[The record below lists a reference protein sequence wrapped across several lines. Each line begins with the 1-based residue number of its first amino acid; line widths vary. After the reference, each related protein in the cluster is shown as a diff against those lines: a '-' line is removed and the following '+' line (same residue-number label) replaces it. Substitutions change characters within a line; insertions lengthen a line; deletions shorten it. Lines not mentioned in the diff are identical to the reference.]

1 MGSAFDGAE
10 PRSWRVEESFMELKE
25 VLATL
30 GYEGSRNFLSGDR
43 LPSDPDNAHIYRKAQ
58 HECGL
63 SGVYTLRGS
72 EFGEAQADVPVVY
85 LCTAES
91 EHQAADIHRR
101 VWNQNIVPFLI
112 VVSPRSVRLYS
123 GFRFAQPVQ
132 QDFDDQQTGILRIMH
147 DFNEVASSLSAFRA
161 EAIDTGD
168 LWKEWGPAV
177 TPETRVDWE
186 LLGNLEKLDDWL
198 VEDGIDDRS
207 LSHAIIGKFVYLR
220 YLRDRQI
227 LSDRKLQE
235 WGVEANEVFSREA
248 KLESFKIVVDGL
260 DDWLNGSVFPIAD
273 WKLRQLGVQRLR
285 QVAAIF
291 QGDTLYGQLHLD
303 FKKYDFSFIPIE
315 TLSVIYQQFLHA
327 SEQKSGKSKGR
338 QRGAYYTPVPLV
350 NFILDQLETRRPF
363 RSDMRVIDASCGS
376 GVFLV
381 QCYRRLIEQQAREN
395 TNSAPKP
402 VELRDLLINHI
413 FGIDTDT
420 DACQIAELSLILT
433 LLDYIKP
440 PDLTQT
446 RFKLP
451 VLRGK
456 NIFHGNAFDDV
467 EEWDA
472 KLFKQGFDWVVGN
485 PPWTELNP
493 QQLDP
498 LDRPVLEWIQANK
511 DERPTGGNQAAEAF
525 AWRACDLT
533 SPRGVVGLLIPA
545 MTLFKYESKP
555 FRESFFEKTDV
566 WSVANF
572 SNLAEVLFA
581 GRSRVPAAALFYSY
595 RHDEVGQPRPETVE
609 IYSPLVANQ
618 VVHDP
623 GRSGRRLDIWNIVV
637 NASEIRKI
645 RYRELASGDALPWKI
660 ATWASPF
667 DDRLLSLVRR
677 RWPTLEDLENE
688 GDLII
693 SQGLELRAKKNKS
706 TTEKL
711 DFHPELNGKT
721 ILDVDHLKKRRYLF
735 RFPEAALVKVP
746 PDKTYVRKGR
756 YALPFSICKPPHVI
770 VGAARTF
777 AIFEEEFLIVPARQ
791 IGMASSSANAPFL
804 RALALYLNSDFVRYH
819 QFLTSPQH
827 GVQRAVATLHALRS
841 LPVPFGGI
849 VSSLAPWED
858 LYRKTQKLSD
868 EGISMDAIDKGEIPP
883 EFSAVLQELND
894 LTNEALKLDPRQ
906 RAAVHDLVHVR
917 LALIDG
923 KVGLPATR
931 APRKDEL
938 ETYAGALQAELDGFL
953 GNDVAARHRIEI
965 LCDQHSGMIEIEPVR
980 NTMKSQTIS
989 IFEVGADTAG
999 QFERTRNLL
1008 LQKRSQWVYFDR
1020 NLRIYD
1026 GLKTYLFKPMR
1037 RMHWTESQAMTDASE
1052 VIAETLQQGSASL
1065 ERVVG

>member
-1 MGSAFDGAE
+1 
-10 PRSWRVEESFMELKE
+10 MELKE

-30 GYEGSRNFLSGDR
+30 GYEGSRGY
-43 LPSDPDNAHIYRKAQ
+43 LPASQLQSDPDNAHIYRKAQ

-63 SGVYTLRGS
+63 AGVYTLRGS
-72 EFGEAQADVPVVY
+72 EFGVAQADVPVVY
-85 LCTAES
+85 LCTADS
-91 EHQAADIHRR
+91 EAQAADIHRR

-123 GFRFAQPVQ
+123 GFRFAQAAQ
-132 QDFDDQQTGILRIMH
+132 RDFDDHQSGILRIIQ

-161 EAIDTGD
+161 ESIDTGD
-168 LWKEWGPAV
+168 LWKQWGRSV

-198 VEDGIDDRS
+198 VDDGIDDRL

-235 WGVEANEVFSREA
+235 WGVEAAEVFSRDA

-273 WKLRQLGVQRLR
+273 YRLRQLGVQRLR

-327 SEQKSGKSKGR
+327 TEQKSGKSKGR

-350 NFILDQLETRRPF
+350 NFILDQLDTRRPL

-381 QCYRRLIEQQAREN
+381 QCYRRLIEQQVREN
-395 TNSAPKP
+395 TDNTPKP
-402 VELRDLLINHI
+402 VDLRDLLINHI

-451 VLRGK
+451 ALRGT
-456 NIFHGNAFDDV
+456 NIFHGNAFDHV

-472 KLFKQGFDWVVGN
+472 RLFKQGFDWVVGN
-485 PPWTELNP
+485 PPWTELKP
-493 QQLDP
+493 EELDP
-498 LDRPVLEWIQANK
+498 LDRPVLEWMQANK
-511 DERPTGGNQAAEAF
+511 AERPTGGNQAAEAF
-525 AWRACDLT
+525 AWRACDLS

-555 FRESFFEKTDV
+555 FRESFFEKNDV

-572 SNLAEVLFA
+572 SNLAEILFA
-581 GRSRVPAAALFYSY
+581 GRSRVPAAAIFFSY
-595 RHDEVGQPRPETVE
+595 RHCDEKPQPEMVE

-618 VVHDP
+618 VLHDP
-623 GRSGRRLDIWNIVV
+623 GGSGRRLDVWNIVV
-637 NASEIRKI
+637 NASEIREV

-660 ATWASPF
+660 ATWGSPF
-667 DDRLLSLVRR
+667 DDRLLRIISR
-677 RWPTLEDLENE
+677 RWPTLGALEE
-688 GDLII
+688 RGDLII
-693 SQGLELRAKKNKS
+693 SQGLELRAKRDDKA
-706 TTEKL
+706 EEL
-711 DFHPELNGKT
+711 DPHPELSGKA
-721 ILDVDHLKKRRYLF
+721 ILDVDPLKKQRYLF
-735 RFPEAALVKVP
+735 RFPDEAIRNVP
-746 PDKTYVRKGR
+746 ANETYVRKGR
-756 YALPFSICKPPHVI
+756 YSLPISVCKPPHVI
-770 VGAARTF
+770 VSAARTF
-777 AIFEEEFLIVPARQ
+777 TVFENDFLIVPARQ
-791 IGMASSSANAPFL
+791 IGITSGNANAPFL

-819 QFLTSPQH
+819 QFLTSPQL
-827 GVQRAVATLHALRS
+827 GIKRDVATLKALRS
-841 LPVPFGGI
+841 LPVPLGTTLP
-849 VSSLAPWED
+849 SLARWED

-868 EGISMDAIDKGEIPP
+868 EGVSLDEIDRGDIPP
-883 EFSAVLQELND
+883 ELSAVLQELNE
-894 LTNEALKLDPRQ
+894 LTNKALKLDVRE

-923 KVGLPATR
+923 KVGQPATR
-931 APRKDEL
+931 TPRKGEL
-938 ETYAGALQAELDGFL
+938 EAYARALQAELDGFL
-953 GNDVAARHRIEI
+953 GEDVAARHRIQI
-965 LCDQHSGMIEIEPVR
+965 LCDQRSGMIEIEPIR
-980 NTMKSQTIS
+980 NTMKSQPIS
-989 IFEVGADTAG
+989 ISEVGEDADG
-999 QFERTRNLL
+999 EFERTRNLL
-1008 LQKRSQWVYFDR
+1008 IQKRSQWVYFDR
-1020 NLRIYD
+1020 NLKAYD

-1037 RMHWTESQAMTDASE
+1037 LMHWTESQAMSDASE
-1052 VIAETLQQGSASL
+1052 VIAETLQPTPL